1 MSKKMDIKTIKAL
14 AEKFKVKE
22 IYLFGSSVS
31 DYEKARD
38 IDLGIKGL
46 IPGKFFEFYGKLF
59 MNLNKP
65 VDLVDMDEDNP
76 INRVILAEGEKIYG

>member
-1 MSKKMDIKTIKAL
+1 MSKKMDIKTIAKL

-22 IYLFGSSVS
+22 IYLFGSSID
-31 DYEKARD
+31 DYDKAND

-46 IPGKFFEFYGKLF
+46 MPNFFFEFYGKLF

-65 VDLVDMDEDNP
+65 IDLIDMDENNP

>member
-1 MSKKMDIKTIKAL
+1 MSKKMDIKTIQAL
-14 AEKFKVKE
+14 ADKFKVKE

-31 DYEKARD
+31 DYDKARD

-59 MNLNKP
+59 MNLKKP
-65 VDLVDMDEDNP
+65 VDLIDMDENNP
-76 INRVILAEGEKIYG
+76 INKVILSEGEKIYG